1 MPEVEV
7 TGAFHQ
13 RIMVASEL
21 AWYPLGDSRNAAERL
36 QNVRGQN
43 GLGSCNLCWDHSVFR
58 NLIHFLVFSLPKNG
72 EEHFSYR
79 VVIKLS
85 NLTVKKDREG

>member
-21 AWYPLGDSRNAAERL
+21 AWYPLEDSRNTAEAL
-36 QNVRGQN
+36 HVCQGTEN
-43 GLGSCNLCWDHSVFR
+43 GLGNCNLCWDHSVFR
-58 NLIHFLVFSLPKNG
+58 NLIHFLDFSLPKNG
-72 EEHFSYR
+72 KELFFY
-79 VVIKLS
+79 I
-85 NLTVKKDREG
+85 